1 MDAEDVDQLMSQA
14 AQGMKEAVDHLQDQ
28 YRRIRAGKATPDILN
43 GVYVSYYGY
52 NAPLHQLATVN
63 TPDAR
68 TISIQP
74 WEKSMIQPIEKAI
87 QAANLGLNPQND
99 GERIRVNIPDLTEE
113 RRKELTKYIKNE
125 SEAAKISVR
134 NYRQEAKDQIKK
146 LQKDG
151 LPEDEAKA
159 KEQDLQKMTDK
170 HIEQINKLTEEKEE
184 ELLTV

>member
-1 MDAEDVDQLMSQA
+1 MESDINQIMEDAKK
-14 AQGMKEAVDHLQDQ
+14 GMQDSVDHLQNEF
-28 YRRIRAGKATPDILN
+28 RKIRAGKATPSILD
-43 GVYVSYYGY
+43 GVYVNYYGY
-52 NAPLHQLATVN
+52 NAPLNQLATVN

-99 GERIRVNIPDLTEE
+99 GDTIRVNIPDLTEE

-125 SEAAKISVR
+125 SESAKISVR
-134 NYRQEAKDQIKK
+134 NVRQDVKDKIKK
-146 LQKDG
+146 LQKEG
-151 LPEDEAKA
+151 LPEDEAKM
-159 KEQDLQKMTDK
+159 KEQELQKMTDK
-170 HIEQINKLTEEKEE
+170 HIEHINKLTEEKEE